1 MWQPQSQPDW
11 PTKAENALT
20 NVSGYRVNGSQ
31 VTSPDLSPTVTSS
44 AIDTYSALPSCYIP
58 ISPTLSSCHLE
69 MWITL
74 WLVAL
79 ATWQHLLTFL
89 GTGRL
94 LGTTYS
100 VNKTLCTRLL

>member
-1 MWQPQSQPDW
+1 MFSPWIIDLLKLVTKSALSVLTPLHATVTTPHVPMWQPQSQPDW

-69 MWITL
+69 M
-74 WLVAL
+74 
-79 ATWQHLLTFL
+79 
-89 GTGRL
+89 
-94 LGTTYS
+94 
-100 VNKTLCTRLL
+100 